1 MRRLVLASASPRR
14 ADILRMLGLDF
25 DVRVTDAP
33 ERREP
38 GEPPVT
44 YVERLA
50 REKATAAS
58 EPDARVLAGDT
69 VVVLEDTVLEKPAD
83 ATEAEAM
90 LLALSGREHVVLTGM
105 ALADPASGLHSLVAE
120 ARVRFRSFDAPLARR
135 YVQTGEPMD
144 KAGAYGIQ
152 SRGAALVERI
162 DGDFFTVMGLSVAG
176 LMTLLERAGAPYR
189 FGPLG

>member
-25 DVRVTDAP
+25 DVRVTDVP

-38 GEPPVT
+38 GERPDA

-69 VVVLEDTVLEKPAD
+69 VVVLDDTVLEKPVDAAD
-83 ATEAEAM
+83 AEAM

-105 ALADPASGLHSLVAE
+105 ALSDPGSGLHSLVAQ
-120 ARVRFRSFDAPLARR
+120 AHVRFRTFDATLARR

-152 SRGAALVERI
+152 SRGAALIERI

-176 LMTLLERAGAPYR
+176 LMALLERAGVPYR